1 MENKVTK
8 RMRFEELKGILEGLG
23 KTELV
28 AFVEHEINLIDKK
41 ASNRKAS
48 TSKKAVENSAIAELI
63 LGELARIG
71 KTTITNLLKNSQ
83 VLSDYA
89 TEDGKPLS
97 NQKITAVLKP
107 YIRTEENA
115 QGTVIRTT
123 EKKSTFFQIAE

>member
-28 AFVEHEINLIDKK
+28 AFVEHEISLIDKK

-63 LGELARIG
+63 LGELARVG

-83 VLSDYA
+83 VLSDYS